1 MKLKTHKTAVVI
13 IPPEHICQPIQQ
25 IRAKHDLH
33 FRRWMPHITMI
44 YPFRPR
50 EQFNELAEQFHLA
63 CHDIRPFLFN
73 FNTFKSFYHQKE
85 NYTLW
90 LKPEPEKPIIHLQNL
105 LLNLVPDCDDT
116 TRFKTGFTPHLSVGQ
131 VKGKSLML
139 ELKDNLQSSWN
150 PLVFEMNEICFIW
163 RNDPP
168 DDVFRVSNR
177 IKFI

>member
-13 IPPEHICQPIQQ
+13 IPPENSWQPIQE
-25 IRAKHDLH
+25 IRAKHDRH

-50 EQFNELAEQFHLA
+50 EQFDEFAEPFHLA
-63 CHDIRPFLFN
+63 CHEIRPFQV
-73 FNTFKSFYHQKE
+73 TFKLFSSFYHQKE

-90 LKPEPEKPIIHLQNL
+90 LNPEPKEPIIELQNAL
-105 LLNLVPDCDDT
+105 LKLVQDCDDT
-116 TRFKTGFTPHLSVGQ
+116 TKFKSGFTPHLSAAQ
-131 VKGKSLML
+131 VKGKSAML
-139 ELKDNLQSSWN
+139 ELKDDLQSCWN
-150 PLVFEMNEICFIW
+150 PISFKVKEVCFIW

-168 DDVFRVSNR
+168 DDVFRVSHR